1 MTGRL
6 VEFWKHLLEVSR
18 YDPEIDLDRWREQL
32 FTVIYPLTWVVGLA
46 ACAGTLH
53 SAFAEERYLYPLL
66 AVSAYLLVM
75 GIMGMKKLGIR
86 TRMTIA
92 LLVFFS
98 SVFYQS
104 SPLIGYLFLFSF
116 PPLVATLVSFRAAL
130 SAIMANILLFI
141 LLSYHF
147 VSMDI
152 DLARFGVGSIDQWV
166 LYGIVFLFLDII
178 ITACFGLLTKGL
190 AQIIVLERDSRR
202 VIAEKERRLE
212 EEILRSARMQESLS
226 ETERKAAFYISH
238 DRLTTLPNREAF
250 IQRVGVEI
258 MRARNRGQVF
268 SVAAVGIDK
277 FKHINSIYGP
287 SGGDAVLVAFTER
300 LRTLVRDNDVVG
312 RTGDDRFMLLFSDL
326 ARVEDVLAVLGKLWE
341 VIERPFQVIGQE
353 IRISASIGLCFFPN
367 DAKSP
372 EELLKNSETAMF
384 SVKDAGGGAHRFF
397 DAQLNTDMTERIN
410 LERMLRT
417 AVAQD
422 QFIPVFQPK
431 VDRYGYLLGMEAL
444 IRWHAPT
451 GLIMPDRFIPL
462 AEQNGIILDIGERVL
477 YRACRQNREWQEQ
490 GLVPKKVSVN
500 LSPFEFRH
508 PDLVRS
514 IENTIHKSGL
524 DPMWLELE
532 ITESGIARNEQDAI
546 VKLAKLHD
554 MGISLSIDDFGT
566 GYSALSRL
574 RDYPIDTLKI
584 DKSFIDNIPQDKRS
598 VTIVVSLIKLAHN
611 LGFKVVAEGVERPEQ
626 LEFLIV
632 QGCDQF
638 QGYFFSK
645 PLSAEEFEKK
655 LQPQVIM
662 S

>member
-1 MTGRL
+1 MTGRFI
-6 VEFWKHLLEVSR
+6 EFWKHLIEVSR

-46 ACAGTLH
+46 ACVGTLQTG
-53 SAFAEERYLYPLL
+53 FADDRYFYPLL
-66 AVSAYLLVM
+66 AVSAYLFVM
-75 GIMGMKKLGIR
+75 GIMGLRRLGIR
-86 TRMTIA
+86 SRMGIA
-92 LLVFFS
+92 LVIFFS

-104 SPLIGYLFLFSF
+104 SPVIGYLFLFSF

-130 SAIMANILLFI
+130 TAVAANLLLFV
-141 LLSYHF
+141 LLTYHF
-147 VSMDI
+147 ATMDL
-152 DLARFGVGSIDQWV
+152 DLTRFGVSSIDQWI

-178 ITACFGLLTKGL
+178 ITFCFGLLTKGL

-202 VIAEKERRLE
+202 MIAEKERRLE
-212 EEILRSARMQESLS
+212 EELSRSAHMRESLS
-226 ETERKAAFYISH
+226 ETERKAVFYISH

-250 IQRVGVEI
+250 MQRVGVEI

-268 SVAAVGIDK
+268 AIASVGIDK

-287 SGGDAVLVAFTER
+287 SGGDAVLVAFAER
-300 LRTLVRDNDVVG
+300 LRTLVREHDIIG

-326 ARVEDVLAVLGKLWE
+326 ARVEDVLAILSKLWE
-341 VIERPFQVIGQE
+341 TIEHPFQVIGLE
-353 IRISASIGLCFFPN
+353 IRISASIGLCFFPH

-372 EELLKNSETAMF
+372 EELLKHSETAMF
-384 SVKDAGGGAHRFF
+384 AVKETGGGTHRFF
-397 DAQLNTDMTERIN
+397 DAQLHTDMTERIT
-410 LERMLRT
+410 LERMMRT
-417 AVAQD
+417 AVTQD
-422 QFIPVFQPK
+422 QFVPFFQPK

-477 YRACRQNREWQEQ
+477 YRACRQNREWQDQ

-554 MGISLSIDDFGT
+554 MGITLSIDDFGT

-584 DKSFIDNIPQDKRS
+584 DKSFIDNIPHDKRS